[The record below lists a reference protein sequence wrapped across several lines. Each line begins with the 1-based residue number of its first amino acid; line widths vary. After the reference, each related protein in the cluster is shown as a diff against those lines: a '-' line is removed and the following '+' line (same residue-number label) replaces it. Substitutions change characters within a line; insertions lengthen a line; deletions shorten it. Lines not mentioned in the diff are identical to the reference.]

1 VRVVVL
7 LIALSVL
14 ASCAPYKQDETADTN
29 YYDSRT
35 TTGSN
40 IPKKG
45 GTGAVVVDKSV
56 VADQINRQGGTLQR

>member
-1 VRVVVL
+1 MRVAVL

-14 ASCAPYKQDETADTN
+14 AACAPYKQDESADTT

-45 GTGAVVVDKSV
+45 SAIVVDKSV
-56 VADQINRQGGTLQR
+56 VTDQVNRQGGTLQR